1 MNDRTSQEGIF
12 GVMLVRLAR
21 GWRREA
27 DAALAQT
34 GLSQATA
41 LPLLVLSRLGECVR
55 QGVLAEELGIEGPS
69 LVRLVDLLEAEGHVE
84 RREDP
89 SDRRAKTL
97 HFTEKGAAMARRI
110 EGVMRGVRRDI
121 LKDISDSD
129 LEASLRVLARL
140 QASLFPDES
149 RRGA

>member
-12 GVMLVRLAR
+12 GARLVRLAR

-69 LVRLVDLLEAEGHVE
+69 LVRLVDLLESEGHVE

-89 SDRRAKTL
+89 SDRRAKML
-97 HFTEKGAAMARRI
+97 HLTGKGADMARRI
-110 EGVMRGVRRDI
+110 EGVMQGVRRDL
-121 LKDISDSD
+121 LKGVSDSD
-129 LEASLRVLARL
+129 LTAALRVMAHL
-140 QASLFPDES
+140 QDSLFPDTSGRES
-149 RRGA
+149 

>member
-1 MNDRTSQEGIF
+1 MNDRTPQEGVF
-12 GVMLVRLAR
+12 GVMLVRVAR

-41 LPLLVLSRLGECVR
+41 LPLLVLSRLGDCVR

-69 LVRLVDLLEAEGHVE
+69 LVRLVDLLESEGHVE

-89 SDRRAKTL
+89 SDRRAKIL
-97 HFTEKGAAMARRI
+97 HLTAKGAAMAQRI
-110 EGVMRGVRRDI
+110 EAVMGGVRRGI
-121 LKDISDSD
+121 LQDISDAA
-129 LEASLRVLARL
+129 LEASLRVLH
-140 QASLFPDES
+140 
-149 RRGA
+149 

>member
-1 MNDRTSQEGIF
+1 MNDRTSREGIF
-12 GVMLVRLAR
+12 GVMLVRVAR

-41 LPLLVLSRLGECVR
+41 LPLLVLSRLGDCVR

-69 LVRLVDLLEAEGHVE
+69 LVRLVDLLESEGHVE

-89 SDRRAKTL
+89 SDRRAKIL
-97 HFTEKGAAMARRI
+97 HLTAKGAAMAQRI
-110 EGVMRGVRRDI
+110 EAVMGGVRRGI
-121 LKDISDSD
+121 LKDISDAD

-140 QASLFPDES
+140 QASLFPADAG
-149 RRGA
+149 RGS

>member
-1 MNDRTSQEGIF
+1 MNDRTSQEGVF

-41 LPLLVLSRLGECVR
+41 LPLLVLSRLGDCVR

-69 LVRLVDLLEAEGHVE
+69 LVRLVDLLEGEGHVE

-97 HFTEKGAAMARRI
+97 HITDKGAAMARQI
-110 EGVMRGVRRDI
+110 ETVMGGVRRDI
-121 LKDISDSD
+121 LKDISDAD

-140 QASLFPDES
+140 QASLFPADS
-149 RRGA
+149 GRGA